1 MFSIKTILMLT
12 KFQKTALAWYEN
24 NGRNLPWRNTT
35 NPYHIL
41 VSEIMLQQTQV
52 ERVIPKYE
60 AFLHQFPSIEA
71 LARAETSEV
80 LRAWSGLG
88 YNRRA
93 LFLQK
98 CSQELMHEMNF
109 PQQEEKLKK
118 LPGIGKYTA
127 AAILSF
133 AYNKDVPVVDVN
145 ILLLYKRIF
154 YGSKSSIQT
163 LAKKH
168 LPKGKSRHWH
178 NALMDIGALFCS
190 SQHPR
195 CNDCPLTILCKTA
208 GKKMKIEATRIKKT
222 VVPFAQSDRIVRGNI
237 LKLLMKRNYSET
249 TLHKKLNEM
258 NIKRDKKKFAEIL
271 NQLQKDRLIKKK
283 KNVYALP

>member
-1 MFSIKTILMLT
+1 MFSIKTIIMLT

-88 YNRRA
+88 YNRRE

-98 CSQELMHEMNF
+98 
-109 PQQEEKLKK
+109 
-118 LPGIGKYTA
+118 
-127 AAILSF
+127 
-133 AYNKDVPVVDVN
+133 
-145 ILLLYKRIF
+145 
-154 YGSKSSIQT
+154 
-163 LAKKH
+163 
-168 LPKGKSRHWH
+168 
-178 NALMDIGALFCS
+178 
-190 SQHPR
+190 
-195 CNDCPLTILCKTA
+195 
-208 GKKMKIEATRIKKT
+208 
-222 VVPFAQSDRIVRGNI
+222 
-237 LKLLMKRNYSET
+237 
-249 TLHKKLNEM
+249 
-258 NIKRDKKKFAEIL
+258 
-271 NQLQKDRLIKKK
+271 
-283 KNVYALP
+283 